1 VFGFAGVVL
10 CGLEFTSLAGT
21 MDYHVHVFR
30 LGTFGF
36 GQGDSK
42 SSLGHFLSPL
52 RYVVRSFPRFV
63 KKNICIFLEIV
74 KHFFLN
80 FHKILLPSNH
90 HIEVPSLNN
99 LVQVYGLRSSVGR
112 SKRPR
117 DIV

>member
-1 VFGFAGVVL
+1 MFGFAGVVL
-10 CGLEFTSLAGT
+10 CGLELASLAGT

-30 LGTFGF
+30 LGTLSF

-74 KHFFLN
+74 KNFFLN
-80 FHKILLPSNH
+80 FHKIL
-90 HIEVPSLNN
+90 
-99 LVQVYGLRSSVGR
+99 
-112 SKRPR
+112 
-117 DIV
+117 